1 MKLLGGTGTHGHN
14 HAHTPD
20 SSYRITNDEEVG
32 RVLVWSF
39 EEEVHS
45 SHTQQGPETKTR
57 NSTGPRFKYGGMGA
71 EQSIGA
77 NGLRA
82 QGQYKGG
89 AKDSSQ

>member
-1 MKLLGGTGTHGHN
+1 MHTHQIAPMGSPMTKKWEGSLYGVLRRRFIPATHN
-14 HAHTPD
+14 
-20 SSYRITNDEEVG
+20 
-32 RVLVWSF
+32 RVQRQRQ
-39 EEEVHS
+39 EIA
-45 SHTQQGPETKTR
+45 QGPGLNMGEW
-57 NSTGPRFKYGGMGA
+57 GA